1 MKDTKTT
8 NKETTEKKDYSP
20 SSRLSVPIAK
30 YFWQA
35 SPLTGSRK
43 KSVHRFFRKIPAFND
58 FSDIELYTFSKFLH
72 LRDYSANEAV
82 FTRGEGGFGF
92 YIIFDGTIGITLDD
106 KAQISSPDANIK
118 FITELERYNY
128 FGELA
133 LLEDQN
139 RRNASAVART
149 QSTILAIYKP
159 DLEELIEEHSV
170 VAAKFIKTLSYVVAK
185 RLQVM
190 ATELKFYK
198 DKVKESVVNE

>member
-1 MKDTKTT
+1 MIENKTT
-8 NKETTEKKDYSP
+8 EEKDYSI
-20 SSRLSVPIAK
+20 SNRLNVPITK

-43 KSVHRFFRKIPAFND
+43 KSVHRFFRKISAFND
-58 FSDIELYTFSKFLH
+58 FSDLELFTFSKFLH
-72 LRDYSANEAV
+72 LREYCSGETI
-82 FTRGEGGFGF
+82 FTKGEGGFAF
-92 YIIFDGTIGITLDD
+92 YIIFDGTVGITIDD
-106 KAQISSPDANIK
+106 KASLADQRGDVK
-118 FITELERYNY
+118 YITELERYNY

-139 RRNASAVART
+139 SRNATAIART
-149 QSTILAIYKP
+149 KVTVLTIYKP

-190 ATELKFYK
+190 AKELKFYK
-198 DKVKESVVNE
+198 EKLKDSLKDE

>member
-1 MKDTKTT
+1 MKDEKGPI
-8 NKETTEKKDYSP
+8 KETMEKKDFSS
-20 SSRLSVPIAK
+20 SSRLSIPITK

-35 SPLTGSRK
+35 SPLSGSRK

-58 FSDIELYTFSKFLH
+58 FSDIELYTFSKYLH
-72 LRDYSANEAV
+72 LRDYDANEAV
-82 FTRGEGGFGF
+82 FTRGEGGFAF

-106 KAQISSPDANIK
+106 KTQISNPDEKIK

-149 QSTILAIYKP
+149 KATILAVYKP
-159 DLEELIEEHSV
+159 DLDELIEEHPV
-170 VAAKFIKTLSYVVAK
+170 VAAKFIKALSYVVAK

-198 DKVKESVVNE
+198 DKLKESTSDE

>member
-1 MKDTKTT
+1 M
-8 NKETTEKKDYSP
+8 TEEQTREKRDYS
-20 SSRLSVPIAK
+20 SSTRLNVPITK

-43 KSVHRFFRKIPAFND
+43 KSVHRFFRNIPAFND

-82 FTRGEGGFGF
+82 FTKGEGGFAF
-92 YIIFDGTIGITLDD
+92 YIIFDGTIGISLND
-106 KAQISSPDANIK
+106 KASLANPENEVK

-139 RRNASAVART
+139 RRNATAIART
-149 QSTILAIYKP
+149 KATILAIYKP

-170 VAAKFIKTLSYVVAK
+170 VAAKFIKALSYVVAK

-198 DKVKESVVNE
+198 DKLRENLKNG